1 MEPDQP
7 FDVTLEAPVILDRG
21 RHPISRRNI
30 DPDALKVLYRLSNH
44 GFTAYLVG
52 GAVRDLLLDRRPA
65 DFDIGTNARP
75 NQIKKLFRN
84 AFLIGRRF
92 RLAHIKFHGGKTIEV
107 STFRRK
113 PDPEELEA
121 EREEIERRARA
132 EAEAAAAAEAGELV
146 PSPPPIECAEEP
158 ADLPEESP
166 EFPGDDTAADAP
178 EPGEPDEPGRP
189 ADDPPGHDDEAPPGR
204 RRSGRPPLK
213 PIAFGTPREDAFR
226 RDLTIN
232 ALFYDIA
239 TFSVIDYVG
248 GLQDLEARRIRII
261 GDPDESYAE
270 DPVRIWRVLRHAAR
284 LGFSIEERTAA
295 AIPRHRERLSACPGS
310 RLFEEL
316 NKDIK
321 TGNAR
326 AFFEAA
332 RAHGI
337 LPLVLGGFGAFYE
350 RDAEAFSRLLA
361 LLGAHDAA
369 VFAGA
374 PPPLDVAYAL
384 LLQPWADPLLAALEG
399 DKVKP
404 LYDLFRDTKPAAL
417 VPKILLYDAVQTLAI
432 VDVMIH
438 ALETGKMRWSLRKR
452 PHYPGASQLASL
464 LVAGTFGEG
473 ADPFAALYGRK
484 FGAAPRPPSSG
495 AAGRPDAPGTP
506 CSPGAP
512 DDDRGESGANG
523 DRSSSRRR
531 RRRRRKKPKTPAPP
545 SDRSA

>member
-1 MEPDQP
+1 MEPDKP
-7 FDVTLEAPVILDRG
+7 FDPTLEAPVILDRG
-21 RHPISRRNI
+21 RHSISRRNI

-52 GAVRDLLLDRRPA
+52 GAVRDLLLGRRPA

-121 EREEIERRARA
+121 ECDDEAPAEDRA
-132 EAEAAAAAEAGELV
+132 E
-146 PSPPPIECAEEP
+146 
-158 ADLPEESP
+158 D
-166 EFPGDDTAADAP
+166 
-178 EPGEPDEPGRP
+178 P
-189 ADDPPGHDDEAPPGR
+189 ADDPEHEDAPPPG

-239 TFSVIDYVG
+239 TYSVIDYVG
-248 GLQDLEARRIRII
+248 GLEDLELRRIRII
-261 GDPDESYAE
+261 GDPDESYTE
-270 DPVRIWRVLRHAAR
+270 DSVRIWRVLRHAAR

-295 AIPRHRERLSACPGS
+295 AIPRHRERLAVCAGS

-321 TGNAR
+321 TGNSR
-326 AFFEAA
+326 PFFEAA
-332 RAHGI
+332 RAHGV

-350 RDAEAFSRLLA
+350 RDDAAFSRLTA
-361 LLGAHDAA
+361 LLAAHDTA
-369 VFAGA
+369 VASGA
-374 PPPLDVAYAL
+374 PLPLDVTYAL
-384 LLQPWADPLLAALEG
+384 LLWPWAAPLLPALEG

-404 LYDLFRDTKPAAL
+404 LYDLFRATTPAAL

-432 VDVMIH
+432 VEQMIQ
-438 ALETGKMRWSLRKR
+438 ALETGKMRWSLKKR

-464 LVAGTFGEG
+464 LLEGSFGEG
-473 ADPFAALYGRK
+473 EDPFAALYDRK
-484 FGAAPRPPSSG
+484 FGSSHGPGPRPSASS
-495 AAGRPDAPGTP
+495 
-506 CSPGAP
+506 
-512 DDDRGESGANG
+512 DDRP
-523 DRSSSRRR
+523 R
-531 RRRRRKKPKTPAPP
+531 RRRRRKPKKPAPP
-545 SDRSA
+545 SA

>member
-1 MEPDQP
+1 MEPERP
-7 FDVTLEAPVILDRG
+7 FDPTLEAPVILDRG
-21 RHPISRRNI
+21 RHSISRRNI

-52 GAVRDLLLDRRPA
+52 GAVRDLLLGRRPA

-121 EREEIERRARA
+121 E
-132 EAEAAAAAEAGELV
+132 
-146 PSPPPIECAEEP
+146 C
-158 ADLPEESP
+158 
-166 EFPGDDTAADAP
+166 
-178 EPGEPDEPGRP
+178 
-189 ADDPPGHDDEAPPGR
+189 DDEAPAEERAEDLTEDTADDPEHEAPPPPG

-232 ALFYDIA
+232 ALIYDVA

-248 GLQDLEARRIRII
+248 GLEDLELRRIRII
-261 GDPDESYAE
+261 GDPDESYIE
-270 DPVRIWRVLRHAAR
+270 DSVRIWRVLRHAAR

-295 AIPRHRERLSACPGS
+295 AIPRHRERLAVCAGS

-326 AFFEAA
+326 PFFEAA
-332 RAHGI
+332 RAHGV
-337 LPLVLGGFGAFYE
+337 LSLVLGGFGAFYE
-350 RDAEAFSRLLA
+350 RDDAAFSRLTTLLA
-361 LLGAHDAA
+361 AHDAA
-369 VFAGA
+369 VASGA
-374 PPPLDVAYAL
+374 PLPLDVAYAL
-384 LLQPWADPLLAALEG
+384 LLWPWAAPLLPALEG
-399 DKVKP
+399 DKVTP
-404 LYDLFRDTKPAAL
+404 LYDLFRATKPAAL
-417 VPKILLYDAVQTLAI
+417 VPKILLYDAIQTLVI
-432 VDVMIH
+432 VEQMIQ
-438 ALETGKMRWSLRKR
+438 ALETGKMRWSLKKR

-464 LVAGTFGEG
+464 LIDGTFGGG
-473 ADPFAALYGRK
+473 ADPFAALYGHK
-484 FGAAPRPPSSG
+484 FGAAPRPPSSDG
-495 AAGRPDAPGTP
+495 DP
-506 CSPGAP
+506 
-512 DDDRGESGANG
+512 DDRGESASG
-523 DRSSSRRR
+523 DDRPRR
-531 RRRRRKKPKTPAPP
+531 RRRRRKPKKPAPP
-545 SDRSA
+545 SARPA

>member
-1 MEPDQP
+1 MEPERP
-7 FDVTLEAPVILDRG
+7 FDPAFEAPVILDRG
-21 RHPISRRNI
+21 RHPVSRRDI

-44 GFTAYLVG
+44 GLTAYLVG
-52 GAVRDLLLDRRPA
+52 GAVRDLLLGRRPA
-65 DFDIGTNARP
+65 DFDVGTNARP

-121 EREEIERRARA
+121 EREELERRARD
-132 EAEAAAAAEAGELV
+132 EAEAAAAAEAVTET
-146 PSPPPIECAEEP
+146 AETAAEP
-158 ADLPEESP
+158 QERAEDLPEHREDP
-166 EFPGDDTAADAP
+166 EPPDREDAP
-178 EPGEPDEPGRP
+178 LPGRRPGRP
-189 ADDPPGHDDEAPPGR
+189 PI
-204 RRSGRPPLK
+204 K

-248 GLQDLEARRIRII
+248 GLEDLELRRVRII

-321 TGNAR
+321 TGNSR
-326 AFFEAA
+326 PFFEAA
-332 RAHGI
+332 RAHGV

-350 RDAEAFSRLLA
+350 RDDAAFSRLTA
-361 LLGAHDAA
+361 LLAAHDAA
-369 VFAGA
+369 VASGA
-374 PPPLDVAYAL
+374 PLPLDVAYAL
-384 LLQPWADPLLAALEG
+384 LLWPWAAPLLPALEG

-404 LYDLFRDTKPAAL
+404 LYDLFRETKPAAL

-432 VDVMIH
+432 VEQMIQ
-438 ALETGKMRWSLRKR
+438 ALETGKMRWSLKKR

-464 LVAGTFGEG
+464 LLEGSFGEG
-473 ADPFAALYGRK
+473 EDPFAALYDRK
-484 FGAAPRPPSSG
+484 FGSSHGPGPRPSASG
-495 AAGRPDAPGTP
+495 
-506 CSPGAP
+506 
-512 DDDRGESGANG
+512 DDRP
-523 DRSSSRRR
+523 RPR
-531 RRRRRKKPKTPAPP
+531 RRRRRKPKKPAPP
-545 SDRSA
+545 SDRPA